1 MDSGKP
7 KKEAIEVL
15 CSRLRKML
23 IDETASLES
32 DIPVSVF
39 RKELGMQEAVCRSLV
54 KKGKSFGEIST
65 IVKRDYKTVWTANKN
80 ARVKDGSV
88 KYAKVKDGSVKYAK
102 VKDGR

>member
-39 RKELGMQEAVCRSLV
+39 RKELGMQEAVCLYLRDEQGLTFAEMAKV
-54 KKGKSFGEIST
+54 LH
-65 IVKRDYKTVWTANKN
+65 RDYKTVWTAYSK
-80 ARVKDGSV
+80 
-88 KYAKVKDGSVKYAK
+88 AKKK
-102 VKDGR
+102 VRHVR